1 MSEAKMMVSNSTR
14 AYQGNLLNAGVRRDI
29 AELNRLFLA
38 HALNPVHRGDSWF
51 QLPSAALHELERA
64 PPEAI
69 ERAAYAPIALFQL
82 HLPDPHAAG
91 PAESAGAVGDADRPW
106 HDALHGTARH
116 SFGLASL
123 NLVRRLAEGVPF
135 SPRIAFGLASNCESR
150 LSSLS
155 LSESFQLA
163 SWEGLVR
170 PRWHEHARYW
180 GMLAGA
186 AMSARKEDLYWAY
199 AAGLCMLGRC
209 EREPATVRP
218 GVSRRARSTH
228 RRGPA
233 GGAGVPC

>member
-1 MSEAKMMVSNSTR
+1 MSEPKMMVSGTTR

-38 HALNPVHRGDSWF
+38 HALNPAHRGDSWF
-51 QLPSAALHELERA
+51 QLPSAALQKLERA
-64 PPEAI
+64 PPDAI

-82 HLPDPHAAG
+82 HLPDASTGVPE
-91 PAESAGAVGDADRPW
+91 PAGAVGDADRLW
-106 HDALHGTARH
+106 HDPLHGTARH

-123 NLVRRLAEGVPF
+123 NAVRRLSEGVPF
-135 SPRIAFGLASNCESR
+135 SPRIAFGLASNSENR

-163 SWEGLVR
+163 AWEGLVR

-186 AMSARKEDLYWAY
+186 VTSSRKEDLYWAY

-209 EREPATVRP
+209 EREPATVRSI
-218 GVSRRARSTH
+218 VSRRARPAH
-228 RRGPA
+228 RRGPSA
-233 GGAGVPC
+233 GADVPC